1 MLELRFVDA
10 ENRDFHDLTAKL
22 DEYYF
27 MLVGEVEKR
36 YAKYNLPHLFNCRIV
51 AYEDG
56 KPAGCGAWKKIDEGT
71 FEVKRIYIAPEF
83 RRKGRCECGSLRL
96 SSRMRQ
102 STASPRPSRDR
113 PHDRGFGGAVHTKLG
128 YRVIPYYGSPA
139 GAENCLCFEKNLEIN
154 HENTCN
160 RILVR

>member
-83 RRKGRCECGSLRL
+83 RRKGV
-96 SSRMRQ
+96 
-102 STASPRPSRDR
+102 AS
-113 PHDRGFGGAVHTKLG
+113 AVIAAL
-128 YRVIPYYGSPA
+128 
-139 GAENCLCFEKNLEIN
+139 
-154 HENTCN
+154 
-160 RILVR
+160 

>member
-27 MLVGEVEKR
+27 MLVGEVR
-36 YAKYNLPHLFNCRIV
+36 SATPSTTCRICLTGRIV

-83 RRKGRCECGSLRL
+83 RRKGVASAVIAALEQDAVKHGFNKAILE
-96 SSRMRQ
+96 
-102 STASPRPSRDR
+102 TARTTEDS
-113 PHDRGFGGAVHTKLG
+113 AALYTKLG

-139 GAENCLCFEKNLEIN
+139 GAENCLCFEKNLGD
-154 HENTCN
+154 
-160 RILVR
+160 

>member
-10 ENRDFHDLTAKL
+10 ENRDFHDLTAAL

-36 YAKYNLPHLFNCRIV
+36 YAKYNLPHLFDCRIV

-83 RRKGRCECGSLRL
+83 RRKGVASAVIAALEQDAAKHGFTKVILE
-96 SSRMRQ
+96 
-102 STASPRPSRDR
+102 TARTTEDS
-113 PHDRGFGGAVHTKLG
+113 AALYTKLG

-139 GAENCLCFEKNLEIN
+139 GAENCLCFEKNLGD
-154 HENTCN
+154 
-160 RILVR
+160 

>member
-10 ENRDFHDLTAKL
+10 ENRDFHDLTAAL

-83 RRKGRCECGSLRL
+83 RRKGVASAVIAALEQDAAKHGSTRP
-96 SSRMRQ
+96 SSRPPARPKIRRRCTP
-102 STASPRPSRDR
+102 SSAIASFRTTA
-113 PHDRGFGGAVHTKLG
+113 
-128 YRVIPYYGSPA
+128 
-139 GAENCLCFEKNLEIN
+139 
-154 HENTCN
+154 
-160 RILVR
+160 VRRARKTACALRKI

>member
-51 AYEDG
+51 AYEAG
-56 KPAGCGAWKKIDEGT
+56 KPAGCGAWKKLD
-71 FEVKRIYIAPEF
+71 VASAVIAALEQDAAKHGF
-83 RRKGRCECGSLRL
+83 TKAILE
-96 SSRMRQ
+96 
-102 STASPRPSRDR
+102 TARTTEDS
-113 PHDRGFGGAVHTKLG
+113 AALYTKLG

-139 GAENCLCFEKNLEIN
+139 GAENCLCFEKNLGD
-154 HENTCN
+154 
-160 RILVR
+160 

>member
-10 ENRDFHDLTAKL
+10 ENRDFHDLTAAL

-83 RRKGRCECGSLRL
+83 RSFPMIFQY
-96 SSRMRQ
+96 S
-102 STASPRPSRDR
+102 
-113 PHDRGFGGAVHTKLG
+113 V
-128 YRVIPYYGSPA
+128 VIFIAYY
-139 GAENCLCFEKNLEIN
+139 
-154 HENTCN
+154 
-160 RILVR
+160 

>member
-83 RRKGRCECGSLRL
+83 RRKGV
-96 SSRMRQ
+96 
-102 STASPRPSRDR
+102 ASAVIAALEQDAGKAQLHQGHPRDR
-113 PHDRGFGGAVHTKLG
+113 PARPRIRRAVHQARLSRHSVLRQSGGRGKLP
-128 YRVIPYYGSPA
+128 V
-139 GAENCLCFEKNLEIN
+139 L
-154 HENTCN
+154 
-160 RILVR
+160 

>member
-27 MLVGEVEKR
+27 MLVGDVEKR

-83 RRKGRCECGSLRL
+83 RRKGVASAVIAALEQDAARP
-96 SSRMRQ
+96 SSRPPARPRIRRRCTP
-102 STASPRPSRDR
+102 SLAIASFRTTA
-113 PHDRGFGGAVHTKLG
+113 
-128 YRVIPYYGSPA
+128 
-139 GAENCLCFEKNLEIN
+139 
-154 HENTCN
+154 
-160 RILVR
+160 VRRARKTACALRKI

>member
-10 ENRDFHDLTAKL
+10 ENRDFHDLTAAL

-36 YAKYNLPHLFNCRIV
+36 YAKYNLPHLFDCRIV

-83 RRKGRCECGSLRL
+83 RRKGVASAVI
-96 SSRMRQ
+96 
-102 STASPRPSRDR
+102 ASPRPSSR
-113 PHDRGFGGAVHTKLG
+113 PPARPRIRRRCTPSSAIASFRTTAVRRARKTACALRK
-128 YRVIPYYGSPA
+128 I
-139 GAENCLCFEKNLEIN
+139 
-154 HENTCN
+154 
-160 RILVR
+160 